1 MSNINKVKEL
11 IINLEKY
18 SFPESDFNDSG
29 WSIDYQINLDNRLNE
44 ELLRLYNDLNLLSDS
59 LKNNDLITA
68 KCALIYARMKALDLS
83 NFFLNIYEDI
93 EKAGWGEGNKLPDVP
108 EGYKI
113 PDCYQYPSDK

>member
-83 NFFLNIYEDI
+83 NF
-93 EKAGWGEGNKLPDVP
+93 
-108 EGYKI
+108 
-113 PDCYQYPSDK
+113 S